1 MESEIVMRVSVL
13 GLGEAGSLYAAGLV
27 ESGWTVTGYDPA
39 DIATPVGVTR
49 TDTPDAA
56 VHGAE
61 VVLSLVGGKAAV
73 DAASA
78 VVRSLPAEAIYADMN
93 AGDPAVKQRIAELVG
108 AHRFADVSVIGP
120 VPVHGAA
127 TSVVISGAGSG
138 SAARVFAELGAPV
151 EDVGGAP
158 GDASA
163 RKLLR
168 STFMKG
174 LAALIVESTTA
185 GRAAGAEEWVRAQIA
200 NELAGGAA
208 ALDRLH
214 RGTFKHAARR
224 AAEAD
229 AAGALLDSLGVR
241 PVMTRATA
249 ELHRERAD
257 AALAPADDLMGAF
270 AGLSV
275 ANIGDARDRM
285 GMLDGGIRTLWRGAR
300 MVGRAR
306 TVWVR
311 SGDNLAV
318 HQALAMA
325 RAGDVLVINGHRDTD
340 RALIGELIAERAKA
354 RGVAGMVIDGAARDV
369 TELERIGFGVWARG
383 VSPAGPYK
391 NGPGKTDLPVAVG
404 GVVVSPGDVVVAD
417 DDGVIVIPAAEAAA
431 SLLGGRAVEA
441 DEARRRTAILAGT
454 A

>member
-1 MESEIVMRVSVL
+1 MRVSVL
-13 GLGEAGSLYAAGLV
+13 GLGEAGSLYAAGIV
-27 ESGWTVTGYDPA
+27 ERGWTVTGYDPA
-39 DIATPVGVTR
+39 DTATPIGVSR
-49 TDTPDAA
+49 VEIPDAA
-56 VHGAE
+56 VRGAE
-61 VVLSLVGGKAAV
+61 VVLSLVGGRAAV
-73 DAASA
+73 EAATSVA
-78 VVRSLPAEAIYADMN
+78 GSLEPGAIYVDMN
-93 AGDPAVKQRIAELVG
+93 AGEPAVKRRIAEAVG
-108 AHRFADVSVIGP
+108 EDRFADVSVIGP
-120 VPVHGAA
+120 VPVHREA

-138 SAARVFAELGAPV
+138 AAARVFAELGAPV
-151 EDVGGAP
+151 EDIGGAP

-174 LAALIVESTTA
+174 LAALIVESTAA
-185 GRAAGAEEWVRAQIA
+185 GRAAGAEEWLRSQIA
-200 NELAGGAA
+200 NELAGGASS
-208 ALDRLH
+208 LDRLH
-214 RGTFKHAARR
+214 RGTLKHAARR

-229 AAGALLDSLGVR
+229 AAAALLDSLGLR
-241 PVMTRATA
+241 PVVTRATA
-249 ELHRERAD
+249 ELHRQHAD
-257 AALAPADDLMGAF
+257 AALAPVDDLLEGF
-270 AGLSV
+270 AGLAV

-285 GMLDGGIRTLWRGAR
+285 GMLDGGIRTLWKGAR
-300 MVGRAR
+300 LVGRAR

-318 HQALAMA
+318 HQALGSA
-325 RAGDVLVINGHRDTD
+325 RAGDVLVINGHGDTD
-340 RALIGELIAERAKA
+340 RALIGELIAERGKA

-369 TELERIGFGVWARG
+369 AELERMGFGVWARG

-391 NGPGKTDLPVAVG
+391 NGPGKTDVPVAVG

-441 DEARRRTAILAGT
+441 DEARRRAAILAGI